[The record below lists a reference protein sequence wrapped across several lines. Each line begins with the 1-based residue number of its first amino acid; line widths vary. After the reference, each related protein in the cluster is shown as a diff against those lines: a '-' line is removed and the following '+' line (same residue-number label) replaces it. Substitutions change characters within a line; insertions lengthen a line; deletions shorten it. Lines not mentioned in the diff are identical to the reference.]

1 MSSST
6 ISTLRSFYNCT
17 DRTTRFSFEIHFI
30 LVVVVMEVV
39 DLHQFEFLMDLN
51 EVILSSNI
59 KGRNI
64 HINGNRQ
71 KRPGM

>member
-1 MSSST
+1 
-6 ISTLRSFYNCT
+6 
-17 DRTTRFSFEIHFI
+17 
-30 LVVVVMEVV
+30 MEVV

-51 EVILSSNI
+51 EVILSSNF

-71 KRPGM
+71 KRSGM

>member
-1 MSSST
+1 
-6 ISTLRSFYNCT
+6 
-17 DRTTRFSFEIHFI
+17 
-30 LVVVVMEVV
+30 MEVV

-71 KRPGM
+71 KRSGM